1 MLEILYNIASK
12 EVRAWNADMEVTG
25 NLNQKEGQ
33 EVVIWNIDPPDFES
47 DWYKVDLEN
56 QTIVGNPDYEPP
68 EPFDPRAEIDEIK
81 AKMVTSE
88 PPTEMTKVSNI
99 YYDPTAKE
107 IQHTEGA

>member
-1 MLEILYNIASK
+1 MLEILYDIATK
-12 EVRAWNADMEVTG
+12 EVRAWNNDESAQG
-25 NLNQKEGQ
+25 NFKPKEGQ
-33 EVVIWNIDPPDFES
+33 EVVIWDIDPPTFES

-56 QTIVGNPDYEPP
+56 QIIVGNPGYIPP